1 MVMDLKKVCKLKD
14 ENYLDL
20 IPVRKCEHEYNN
32 DLVTV
37 LFIKKPT
44 IIEKMFFRKMI
55 NKPYKIDLDEIG
67 TFIWGQIN
75 TVLNVS
81 EIIEI
86 TEEHFGDKVENAAE
100 RVIEFFRQMHSTKLI
115 MLYEKVVE
123 KE

>member
-1 MVMDLKKVCKLKD
+1 MKD

-20 IPVRKCEHEYNN
+20 IPVRQCEHEYNN

-44 IIEKMFFRKMI
+44 FIEKTFFRKMI

-75 TVLNVS
+75 AVLNVR
-81 EIIEI
+81 EIVEI
-86 TEEHFGDKVENAAE
+86 TKEHFGEKVEPAE
-100 RVIEFFRQMHSTKLI
+100 DRVIQFLEQMHSTKLI

>member
-1 MVMDLKKVCKLKD
+1 MSD
-14 ENYLDL
+14 EKYLEM
-20 IPVRKCEHEYNN
+20 IPVRQCEYEYN
-32 DLVTV
+32 DELTTV

-44 IIEKMFFRKMI
+44 IIEKIFFRKMI

-67 TFIWGQIN
+67 SFIWGQIN
-75 TVLNVS
+75 AVLNVR

-86 TEEHFGDKVENAAE
+86 TSEHFGEKVNPAEE
-100 RVIEFFRQMHSTKLI
+100 RVVEFLKQMYSTKLI

>member
-1 MVMDLKKVCKLKD
+1 MKD
-14 ENYLDL
+14 ENYLGL
-20 IPVRKCEHEYNN
+20 IPVRQCEHEYHN

-44 IIEKMFFRKMI
+44 FIEKTFFRRMI

-75 TVLNVS
+75 AVLNVR

-86 TEEHFGDKVENAAE
+86 TKEHFGDKVESAEE
-100 RVIEFFRQMHSTKLI
+100 RVIEFFKQMHRTKLI
-115 MLYEKVVE
+115 MLYEKIVE